1 VHVNRLGT
9 STSPYLRQH
18 ADNPVDWWP
27 WGPDALA
34 AAAAADK
41 PLLISIGYSACHWCH
56 VMAHESFE
64 DLDTA
69 AVMSQLFVNV
79 KIDREEHPDVDAL
92 YMAAVQSMTGHGG
105 WPLTVWAF
113 PDGRPF
119 YGGTYFPKV
128 GRGGGPGFV
137 DLCRAVDDAWRHRRE
152 ELDRQADELTAAIA
166 RASSLSPDPT
176 PAPLAAVLDA
186 VNTELH
192 ARYDENWGG
201 FSRAPKFP
209 QPDVISAAL
218 LCAQLG
224 ANDSPASPGQA
235 DGAELVGAADGAE
248 LGGADGVP
256 SCSAM
261 AHNTVMAMAS
271 GGIYDHLGGGF
282 ARYSTDAFWMVPHF
296 EKMLYDQAQIL
307 AVLAQLDR
315 VVADPA
321 LRHVAAQT
329 VDFLERELAN
339 GSCFASA
346 LDADSEGE
354 EGKFYVWSYRELAEL
369 LTDEQLALAVDW
381 YGITKGGNFEG
392 ANILHRPIRGDL
404 ARPADVEEIR
414 RRLFDER
421 ARRVRPGL
429 DDKVL
434 TEWNAYLAAALASAA
449 AAFDEPAWLARAET
463 LCDVLVNNTDAR
475 GHLRRCLPPGAGGVS
490 GAGGAGGADSLTG
503 TALDVAALLEALT
516 VVAEV
521 SGQQRHLD
529 HAERLAEELLDC
541 YWDPAAGGVF
551 TRARDLPALAVSMKD
566 VLDNAT
572 PSANSLAAVG
582 LVRLG
587 LLRDST
593 RYSAAGRDVLRLI
606 AAPMTNH
613 PLAFA
618 HALPALVLNDRAT
631 VLDIGATLTPA
642 EVPSRP
648 GVVVRHSE
656 LARCEWGSATL
667 CRNGVVV
674 ASAPAAAAA
683 LLLA

>member
-1 VHVNRLGT
+1 
-9 STSPYLRQH
+9 
-18 ADNPVDWWP
+18 
-27 WGPDALA
+27 
-34 AAAAADK
+34 
-41 PLLISIGYSACHWCH
+41 
-56 VMAHESFE
+56 MAHESFE
-64 DLDTA
+64 DPDTA

-209 QPDVISAAL
+209 QPDAISAAL

-224 ANDSPASPGQA
+224 ANDSPPSPGQA
-235 DGAELVGAADGAE
+235 DGAEL
-248 LGGADGVP
+248 

-434 TEWNAYLAAALASAA
+434 TEWNAYLAAALACAA

-463 LCDVLVNNTDAR
+463 LCDVLVDNTDDR
-475 GHLRRCLPPGAGGVS
+475 GHLRRCLPPGAGGAGGDA
-490 GAGGAGGADSLTG
+490 GAGGAGGDAGAGGVAGAGGAGGVSGAGGADSLAG

-529 HAERLAEELLDC
+529 HAERLAEELLGR

-587 LLRDST
+587 LLRDSA

-642 EVPSRP
+642 EVPSHP

-656 LARCEWGSATL
+656 LARCDWGGATL
-667 CRNGVVV
+667 SRNGVVV

-683 LLLA
+683 SLLA